1 MVDEE
6 KHKMLSHPFLCSEC
20 NKLVPLGVEN
30 LKTSVFRGTDLGGY
44 HGEIQGWKAVAAHVV
59 CGLFGL
65 LWSFFWG
72 REGAFWHDF
81 GSVDG
86 VVGRGVQGVAFS
98 AMVTIAFFL
107 KTCGVPGHAVCG
119 IVVGGVRVLCFW
131 QCLFYA
137 ASFCE
142 GYLLGPKDSYVP
154 SS

>member
-1 MVDEE
+1 M
-6 KHKMLSHPFLCSEC
+6 
-20 NKLVPLGVEN
+20 
-30 LKTSVFRGTDLGGY
+30 
-44 HGEIQGWKAVAAHVV
+44 
-59 CGLFGL
+59 
-65 LWSFFWG
+65 
-72 REGAFWHDF
+72 
-81 GSVDG
+81 DG

-119 IVVGGVRVLCFW
+119 IVVEAFRFCASGSAF
-131 QCLFYA
+131 FYA